1 MNAITQMKTKI
12 ALWMLSKLE
21 SKQKRCFMNLSQ
33 IRSLHILY
41 LIDKPLNID
50 AQKQYNDLYAIL
62 DFCMAQKIKTEI
74 TLFVDKSLEEQKRF
88 NIHILTAKDFS
99 KWTWKPLDATYADFM
114 ELDCE
119 VLLNL
124 SPKTCYPL
132 EYLAAMSNAKFK
144 IANKREIQGAKYD
157 FMIEM
162 QGEQD
167 TTKSMFDTVMFYLE
181 KIQSK

>member
-114 ELDCE
+114 ELASFLTSLPLTFLKNCSHQIF
-119 VLLNL
+119 L
-124 SPKTCYPL
+124 SFIIFTLKPFDKSFSICLGFSTQ
-132 EYLAAMSNAKFK
+132 KKGFK
-144 IANKREIQGAKYD
+144 
-157 FMIEM
+157 
-162 QGEQD
+162 
-167 TTKSMFDTVMFYLE
+167 
-181 KIQSK
+181 